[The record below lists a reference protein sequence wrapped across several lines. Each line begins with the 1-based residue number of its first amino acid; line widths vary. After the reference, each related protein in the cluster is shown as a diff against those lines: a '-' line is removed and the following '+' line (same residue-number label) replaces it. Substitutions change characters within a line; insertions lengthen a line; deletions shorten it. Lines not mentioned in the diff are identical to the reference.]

1 MKKRG
6 FLWNGMVVMTIAC
19 ICGLVLSRV
28 VKAEEKLCLP
38 DICIGDDIT
47 QVTVNW
53 IPVTNASETLPIV
66 GMTFTEF
73 RDGEILIDS
82 AHSKEVNQILA
93 LNRFDAA
100 TIGALKYIKATCKV
114 FELQGAFE
122 SKSGLLTRVK
132 IMPFLSDDKSSLV
145 FRVVNMQRFFAEN
158 TEEAIAKIV
167 SLLKENYPTLVEGP
181 SLSEEV
187 VTALWWKPFITFEA
201 LFLGTDIEENL
212 RKKGQL
218 IGFLELQSE
227 LYASKN
233 SFIPGVKFEE
243 NANKELREHS
253 FCQGQLNKVTLD

>member
-1 MKKRG
+1 
-6 FLWNGMVVMTIAC
+6 
-19 ICGLVLSRV
+19 
-28 VKAEEKLCLP
+28 
-38 DICIGDDIT
+38 
-47 QVTVNW
+47 
-53 IPVTNASETLPIV
+53 
-66 GMTFTEF
+66 
-73 RDGEILIDS
+73 
-82 AHSKEVNQILA
+82 
-93 LNRFDAA
+93 
-100 TIGALKYIKATCKV
+100 
-114 FELQGAFE
+114 
-122 SKSGLLTRVK
+122 
-132 IMPFLSDDKSSLV
+132 
-145 FRVVNMQRFFAEN
+145 MQRFFAEN